1 MPHRALVCL
10 IGCAWFGFVS
20 CKAKENQSNPDPAS
34 DYGQPVGARITGNG
48 KLPSFEVALA
58 AHGATPDD
66 CLPQAVQ
73 AVTSTLSG
81 CSAFGEA
88 LERQGGLAITFQ
100 TKQQKL
106 VPSLVQSEGL
116 DDAGLSCLRRELEKA
131 ISCTALDRSAKFL
144 LQIRPVAG

>member
-1 MPHRALVCL
+1 MPRRALVCL
-10 IGCAWFGFVS
+10 VVCTWFAFFS
-20 CKAKENQSNPDPAS
+20 CKAKDNQSNPEPAS

-48 KLPSFEVALA
+48 KLPSFEIALA
-58 AHGATPDD
+58 AHGVTPDN

-81 CSAFGEA
+81 CSAFSDA
-88 LERQGGLAITFQ
+88 LGRQGGLAVTFQ

-106 VPSLVQSEGL
+106 VPNLVQSEGL
-116 DDAGLSCLRRELEKA
+116 DDTGLSCLRRELEKV
-131 ISCTALDRSAKFL
+131 ISCTAMDRDAKFL